1 MRFPGRVLIA
11 LLCGC
16 STGQSQPPSPAP
28 ATPVTP
34 APVAQAPA
42 PPAAEPAK
50 QEPPKPETPAAAS
63 ASTSADAVKAYVA
76 KQYADVKGAIAKE
89 PSTVIGDLVPGVEAF
104 HFSAGGMY
112 PLVTMGPKARRL
124 IGVKEKTHE
133 IAFDFDQT
141 VKDAEAPAALNGVL
155 PPATSANLQE
165 TAQAILLLAPLDPF
179 FKNPDGKFVLKRQG
193 RRSTAMLD
201 GANFKYEI
209 GFGPDGK
216 VTSLLRDDRRPKP
229 ICNEHRAR
237 AQALLDA
244 THPGLHAGDVV
255 WDDLTARLVADHYV
269 YIVVDAAGQAAGL
282 ASVVKG
288 PGAARFAPADDA
300 AALRALVHDVLAP
313 VHEAADAADAAQ
325 VALTLL
331 ARARNLPHSP
341 SGAPFF
347 TVAHRGSALLAR
359 STELGLSVRFGADGK
374 LLP

>member
-1 MRFPGRVLIA
+1 V
-11 LLCGC
+11 
-16 STGQSQPPSPAP
+16 Q
-28 ATPVTP
+28 
-34 APVAQAPA
+34 
-42 PPAAEPAK
+42 EPAK

-76 KQYADVKGAIAKE
+76 KQYADVKGAIAKD

-112 PLVTMGPKARRL
+112 PLVTMGPKVRRI
-124 IGVKEKTHE
+124 IGVKEKSHE

-141 VKDAEAPAALNGVL
+141 VKDAEAPAALGGVL
-155 PPATSANLQE
+155 PPATSANLEQ
-165 TAQAILLLAPLDPF
+165 TAQAVLLLAPLDPF
-179 FKNPDGKFVLKRQG
+179 FKNPEGKFVIKRQG
-193 RRSTAMLD
+193 RRSMAMLD

-209 GFGPDGK
+209 SFGPDGK
-216 VTSLLRDDRRPKP
+216 VAGLTRDDRRPKP

-244 THPGLHAGDVV
+244 THPGLRAGDVV
-255 WDDLTARLVADHYV
+255 WDDLTARLVADYYV
-269 YIVVDAAGQAAGL
+269 YIVVDASGRAAGL

-288 PGAARFAPADDA
+288 PGTARFAPADDA
-300 AALRALVHDVLAP
+300 AALRAMVHDVLAP
-313 VHEAADAADAAQ
+313 VHDAADAADAAQ

-331 ARARNLPHSP
+331 ARARNLPHAP

-359 STELGLSVRFGADGK
+359 STELSLSVRFGADGK